1 MSVAT
6 ISKLS
11 NVQVAGR
18 AISVPYHTNVGFPF
32 PNDLQTLVDL
42 TVQRLVQQAA
52 PLLSPSADVSL
63 DPLFPLADIGAAN
76 SPTKYTDAVVANNYK
91 DDWTI
96 TQQFTAPATSGSVT
110 AFAFRTKA
118 DGMALGI
125 GAVLL
130 DGTAV
135 KAIRHIHFYRQMSQ
149 TKLVYTAD
157 VGAGAIS
164 LQNYPYYY
172 VPLGTTIIVKP
183 GEELAVVAV
192 YSESYL
198 TSATA
203 SASASSS
210 ASVTFKMQMLPSVK
224 LVAKVN
230 STYSLT

>member
-11 NVQVAGR
+11 NVQVAGQ

-32 PNDLQTLVDL
+32 PNDLQALIDL
-42 TVQRLVQQAA
+42 TVQRLVQQSAS
-52 PLLSPSADVSL
+52 LLSPSADVSL
-63 DPLFPLADIGAAN
+63 DPLFPQSDIGTAN
-76 SPTKYTDAVVANNYK
+76 NPTKYTDAVSANNYK

-130 DGTAV
+130 DSTAV

-149 TKLVYTAD
+149 TKLVYTVGVAD
-157 VGAGAIS
+157 GAIG

-198 TSATA
+198 SSATA
-203 SASASSS
+203 SASAN
-210 ASVTFKMQMLPSVK
+210 APVTVTFKMQMLPSVK

-230 STYSLT
+230 SAYST

>member
-11 NVQVAGR
+11 NVQVAGK

-52 PLLSPSADVSL
+52 PLLSPTADVSL

-130 DGTAV
+130 DSTAV

-157 VGAGAIS
+157 VGGAMS

-192 YSESYL
+192 FSESYL
-198 TSATA
+198 TSTTA
-203 SASASSS
+203 SASSTAP
-210 ASVTFKMQMLPSVK
+210 VTIQFKMQMLPSVK

-230 STYSLT
+230 SAYSLT

>member
-11 NVQVAGR
+11 NVQVAGGT
-18 AISVPYHTNVGFPF
+18 ISVPYHTNVGFPF

-63 DPLFPLADIGAAN
+63 DPLFPLSDIGAAN

-130 DGTAV
+130 DSTAV

-157 VGAGAIS
+157 VGGAIS

-198 TSATA
+198 TSTT
-203 SASASSS
+203 ASASSS
-210 ASVTFKMQMLPSVK
+210 APVTVTFKMQMLPSVK

-230 STYSLT
+230 SAYSLT